1 MLFPEKLLKVY
12 IEIPSNR
19 LNEELESIGKL
30 GIVDIDE
37 SKRQPKFELE
47 LVKVNSLIAV
57 TRSILDSLNL
67 SADVNPSKPVQES
80 LEDIENELLGIQ
92 EKVKRVS
99 NLRKMVQD
107 TASLVEKAEAIKKHL
122 TEIDIESLE
131 KNLKFIRSSYGLLPS
146 GNLESFILS
155 VKSLKLFY
163 VYSSISPGTSCFAV
177 FYLDSDREDVERI
190 LSSFGIS
197 VVKNTYF
204 LPSTLKKLNEDKLK
218 LSEEISSLKQSEG
231 KRSQRILSNLLY
243 LKEIFSAETSLISES
258 GRFVLEGWVPKK
270 ELGSLRKSLKY
281 SSLKVENAG
290 RDAPTLLR
298 TPSVLK
304 PFERLV
310 TSFSYPG
317 YNDINPTLPFAVT
330 FLIIFGMMFGD
341 VGHGLSLFIGGFLI
355 RGKYRDL
362 GKVISLSGISST
374 IFGFLYGSFFGF
386 EFKPILFNPMRDID
400 KLVAFSLATGIIVI
414 TVGFM
419 LNAISL
425 FKKRNIWDL
434 ISGEAGIV
442 SFLIYWLTIAIA
454 IKALVFKLSV
464 KVEMFVLLG
473 LFLLFVVVGYLRNR
487 EFLASAMDVIN
498 NFVENIVNTIS
509 FIRLGAFALA
519 HAALL
524 FAVFSIANSI
534 KFVGSNYII
543 IVTGNI
549 VIIVLEGLVV
559 TIQTLRLNYYEFFK
573 KFFKGNG
580 RPFKAFM
587 LEGR

>member
-341 VGHGLSLFIGGFLI
+341 VGHGLSLFVGGFLI

-362 GKVISLSGISST
+362 GKIISLSGISST

-414 TVGFM
+414 TIGFM